1 MAAYLAE
8 HPARYTAQLQAG
20 LGLIPETQV
29 LLQLWEQGM
38 SPTDLYRRA
47 LESGHFPMM
56 TARRL
61 RNLVI
66 EGFSARYL
74 RTGDA
79 AAWHMK
85 MWMPTLA
92 PDEFQQLCLLFTCR
106 AQTIVG
112 DFIRQVYWVRYVAGD
127 RELRNETARQFVE
140 RAIDHGRMTKPW
152 SEETIGRIAGSLTG
166 CCADYGLLE
175 GGVRR
180 KRCFL
185 NVRLLDKVAV
195 YLAYDLHFQGLSDQ
209 SLLHHEDWQIFGLEA
224 IDVLAELKR
233 ISLEQWFIVQSGGQL
248 VRIGWKYESMEA
260 LGHVFS
266 GS

>member
-1 MAAYLAE
+1 MVAYLVE

-20 LGLIPETQV
+20 LGLIPETQI
-29 LLQLWEQGM
+29 LLQLWDRGM
-38 SPTDLYRRA
+38 SASDLYRRA
-47 LESGHFPMM
+47 LESGYFPMM

-61 RNLVI
+61 RNLVV
-66 EGFSARYL
+66 EGFAARYL
-74 RTGDA
+74 CGGDTPA
-79 AAWHMK
+79 YYMK
-85 MWMPTLA
+85 MLLSTQTSE
-92 PDEFQQLCLLFTCR
+92 EFQQLCLLFTCR
-106 AQTIVG
+106 SQAIVG
-112 DFIRQVYWVRYVAGD
+112 DFIRQVYWVRYAAGD

-140 RAIDHGRMTKPW
+140 RAIDQGRMIKPW
-152 SEETIGRIAGSLTG
+152 SDETISRIAGSLTG

-180 KRCFL
+180 KRCFQ
-185 NVRLLDKVAV
+185 NVRLLDRVAV

-224 IDVLAELKR
+224 SDVLAELKR

-260 LGHVFS
+260 LCHVFS